1 MRIMKIQQNGLNI
14 IPASEKKLKRYCKQV
29 KALLPLYRK
38 QEKLFME
45 NFSASV
51 KEFAEVNLG
60 CSIEDVIENF
70 GVPGEIVSDYLSELD
85 IEDLCRQIS
94 IRRRMKQVISAI
106 LILCVIA
113 SGLNAWWAY
122 ETYLEAKDQIITE
135 EVIVIE

>member
-1 MRIMKIQQNGLNI
+1 
-14 IPASEKKLKRYCKQV
+14 
-29 KALLPLYRK
+29 
-38 QEKLFME
+38 ME